1 IDASESVEV
10 SGTVAGAINP
20 SVIISSANIVDPILQ
35 QLFRLPPVPTGSS
48 GNVTINTGVLRV
60 TDGGLV
66 SVRHDGTDDAGILQ
80 VNANS
85 IVLDH
90 GAIAA
95 SSFLGTGGDIELQ
108 VRDGLILRNQSEI
121 STRAGTQDTGGG
133 DGGNITIYAAVL
145 ALLEQSNINA
155 NAFGGNGGNI
165 RIIIEGLFV
174 SPDSSITAS
183 SELGIDGE
191 VIITSPDVDP
201 SSGLLEL
208 PTQLSDPSNQI
219 IAGCPADKGNVFVIT
234 GQGGLA
240 ANPTQPLQNQLAW
253 QDWRFLFNQDSPPIV
268 SLESQATVEQNHSH
282 SRVTNHQPEVIEA
295 TGWIVNESGRVELV
309 AQMPD
314 STSNGSWYQSLQC
327 RNF

>member
-1 IDASESVEV
+1 ME
-10 SGTVAGAINP
+10 
-20 SVIISSANIVDPILQ
+20 
-35 QLFRLPPVPTGSS
+35 
-48 GNVTINTGVLRV
+48 
-60 TDGGLV
+60 GLV
-66 SVRHDGTDDAGILQ
+66 SVRHDGTGNAGILQ
-80 VNANS
+80 INANS
-85 IVLDH
+85 IVLDK

-191 VIITSPDVDP
+191 VIINSPDVDP

-253 QDWRFLFNQDSPPIV
+253 QDWRFLFNQENSSPPIV

-282 SRVTNHQPEVIEA
+282 SRVTNHEPQVIEA

-309 AQMPD
+309 AQMPRN
-314 STSNGSWYQSLQC
+314 SIHSSLPQSVQC
-327 RNF
+327 IR